1 MSLAMNAS
9 QLDAYVLP
17 RELQDE
23 QSNPHN
29 AYERESLQTS
39 VCGR

>member
-9 QLDAYVLP
+9 QQGAYVLL
-17 RELQDE
+17 RELLGE

-29 AYERESLQTS
+29 AYERESLQTLA
-39 VCGR
+39 CDH